1 MMDSLILLKST
12 TFEILRDDPGFKA
25 IVKRAQDENAAIRE
39 QVKEMEERGKLD
51 L

>member
-1 MMDSLILLKST
+1 MSPGNCEKSLD
-12 TFEILRDDPGFKA
+12 EMA
-25 IVKRAQDENAAIRE
+25 AMRA